1 MQIGYQWKGMIFL
14 NPTKVDPT
22 HLELQTFLNKI
33 PHILYLS
40 EKSANVQYTRY
51 YSA

>member
-22 HLELQTFLNKI
+22 HLELQTFFNEI
-33 PHILYLS
+33 YNENNSCLS
-40 EKSANVQYTRY
+40 K
-51 YSA
+51 